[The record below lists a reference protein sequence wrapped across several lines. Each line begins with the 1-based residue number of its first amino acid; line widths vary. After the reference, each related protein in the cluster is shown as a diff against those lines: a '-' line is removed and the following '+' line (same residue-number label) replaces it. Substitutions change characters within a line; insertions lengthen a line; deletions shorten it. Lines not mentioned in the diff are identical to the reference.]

1 MHLEKGDKV
10 YFVSIKNGEVEK
22 SEWTQVKWSYVNST
36 DYWNCATEITLDN
49 GQEVIY
55 GDSQRNTEHLIGNSF
70 LRGCYRFIIDDEKNA
85 LSEISKYIDDEINQ
99 CKKEIDDIQSVIDNL
114 ETVKINSN
122 KIWSTTN

>member
-1 MHLEKGDKV
+1 MHLSKGDKV

-36 DYWNCATEITLDN
+36 DYWNCATEITLEN

-85 LSEISKYIDDEINQ
+85 ASEIRKYLDEEKKYWQKEINDIQAVIDEIEKVQNQ
-99 CKKEIDDIQSVIDNL
+99 L
-114 ETVKINSN
+114 
-122 KIWSTTN
+122 